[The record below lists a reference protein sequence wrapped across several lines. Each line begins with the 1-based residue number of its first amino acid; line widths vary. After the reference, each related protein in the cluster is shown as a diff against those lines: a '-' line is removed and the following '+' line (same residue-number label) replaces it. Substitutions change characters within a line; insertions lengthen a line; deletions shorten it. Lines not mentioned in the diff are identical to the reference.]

1 MTNDAHIS
9 EIRNLLSLYY
19 DGCGTPADRQR
30 LAALLADTAIELPAD
45 IAADAAPFLALAAAA
60 DTATPPPPAWLE
72 DRLKAITITAERPR
86 RRKRI
91 AAWLS
96 VGAAAAIALL
106 PLFVSNDAEPDA
118 ASVTSLPSTP
128 IVAQVH
134 IADEHDSAAEP
145 ATLTAEASAPKAAS
159 AARHHTATTRR
170 ATEAHHNHD
179 IAHADLPRST
189 IVITDPDQAA
199 YITANAIDVLA
210 RTLDAQMS
218 ILYK

>member
-9 EIRNLLSLYY
+9 EIRYLLSLYY
-19 DGCGTPADRQR
+19 DGGCTLADRQR
-30 LAALLADTAIELPAD
+30 LAALLADTAIVLPAD

-60 DTATPPPPAWLE
+60 DTTTPTPPAWLE
-72 DRLKAITITAERPR
+72 DRLKAITVTAERPR

-96 VGAAAAIALL
+96 VGATAAIALL
-106 PLFVSNDAEPDA
+106 PLFVSNEAEPDA
-118 ASVTSLPSTP
+118 AAPTPP

-134 IADEHDSAAEP
+134 ITDAHDSAAEH
-145 ATLTAEASAPKAAS
+145 ATLTAEVTTPKAAEPP
-159 AARHHTATTRR
+159 RHLTATPRR
-170 ATEAHHNHD
+170 ATEARNYHD
-179 IAHADLPRST
+179 IAHADLPHST